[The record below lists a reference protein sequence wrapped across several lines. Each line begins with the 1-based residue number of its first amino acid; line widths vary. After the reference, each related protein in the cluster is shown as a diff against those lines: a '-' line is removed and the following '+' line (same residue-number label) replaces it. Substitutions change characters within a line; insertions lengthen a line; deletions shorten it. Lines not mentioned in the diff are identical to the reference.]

1 MIDIEPKIMLHNE
14 LERIADYRI
23 KFRESIRLVL
33 KNTKFVWLFWLT
45 NFAFAFTL
53 SLPVYYVLS
62 QKLLHS
68 QMSQKLAFGFDYIWF
83 LQIGKLLTDTT
94 GIIPYMIY
102 GSAGIYGLIQIFYL
116 GGTISV
122 FHNRSKNHYVDFFYG
137 GVKYWYRFTKVLLL
151 SLFFY
156 AVAFLVNDYTG
167 YLLTYIFRS
176 GEHAVA
182 EFVLRAS
189 RYLLLLFLLG
199 IVSIISDYIK
209 VAMAVH
215 DSDDLFRQI
224 VNTLKFIKVNFSKVF
239 SVFIIVASFGAVGA
253 LVYNITGNY
262 LPKTTNLYF
271 VLSFI
276 LQQLLII
283 FRFMIRMLFS
293 STEVVL
299 YSDLSA
305 TIITTNAEEI

>member
-1 MIDIEPKIMLHNE
+1 M
-14 LERIADYRI
+14 
-23 KFRESIRLVL
+23 
-33 KNTKFVWLFWLT
+33 
-45 NFAFAFTL
+45 
-53 SLPVYYVLS
+53 
-62 QKLLHS
+62 
-68 QMSQKLAFGFDYIWF
+68 
-83 LQIGKLLTDTT
+83 
-94 GIIPYMIY
+94 
-102 GSAGIYGLIQIFYL
+102 
-116 GGTISV
+116 

-176 GEHAVA
+176 GEHVVA
-182 EFVLRAS
+182 EFILRAS

-215 DSDDLFRQI
+215 DSDDLYRQI

-253 LVYNITGNY
+253 LIYNITGNY
-262 LPKTTNLYF
+262 LPKTTNIYF

-305 TIITTNAEEI
+305 SIITTNAEEI